1 MAIGFKQ
8 FVPNLTNYY
17 TFPTGFSDLELEAVE
32 KLADKLPS
40 QNASVLGSPEDINE
54 YRRSTIKWMPNNDE
68 YAWIYEKLF
77 RYADEANNTMWQFN
91 IGDNVENI
99 QYTIYNSA
107 DAGMYDWHI
116 DCGGTPPVCFRKI
129 SIVVQLTGPDEYS
142 GGDLILKYGKHDTVI
157 PKNKGRVVIFPS
169 FMLHRVTPV
178 DFGIRKS
185 LVLWLGGLPYR

>member
-17 TFPTGFSDLELEAVE
+17 TFSSGFSDLELEFIENIAAKV
-32 KLADKLPS
+32 AS
-40 QNASVLGSPEDINE
+40 QNASVLGSPEDITE
-54 YRRSTIKWMPNNDE
+54 YRRSTIKWLPITDE
-68 YAWIYEKLF
+68 SNWLYEKLF
-77 RYADEANNTMWQFN
+77 KFADEANNTMWNFN
-91 IGDNVENI
+91 IGDSVENI
-99 QYTIYNSA
+99 QYTIYDSS

-142 GGDLILKYGKHDTVI
+142 GGDLILKYGKHDTFI
-157 PKNKGRVVIFPS
+157 PKNKGRVVLFPS

-178 DFGIRKS
+178 ESGTRKS